1 MGTAGRGVDKV
12 GYSTPSVLENKM
24 VYLIGAGPG
33 DPGLITV
40 KSLEFIKQC
49 DTIIYDRLGTYQL
62 LEMVKPDCR
71 RIYVGK
77 QAGSHY
83 KKQPEINEILVEEG
97 RKGNMVVRLKGGDPF
112 VFGRGGEEVTALL
125 EAGIPFQVIP
135 GITSAVAV
143 PEVCGIPVTHRGTS
157 RSFHVITGH
166 KRADGEVKLTGEN
179 ESLNHLKSTENSE
192 FTDRNRLDEDV
203 LNDYAYIRNQEGTS
217 VFLMG
222 LNRLP
227 QIMERLVQTGAEE
240 HTPVAVISKG
250 TMPGQ
255 RIVRGDIQ
263 TIADKVNEAKLES
276 PAIIVV
282 GENAALDFTAPNRGP
297 LQNVHVGLVGTPKL
311 REKMRVAI
319 DALGG
324 QSYSIVDMSVEQ
336 TEEKNRLR
344 VALEHIEDYSWLAF
358 TSQNTITLFFKWLR
372 EWNIDVRKLAHLKL
386 AVVGAGTRD
395 ALKVEGYIADY
406 VPDEYTTSALAMGL
420 ANVMNDGEKLL
431 LPRAVQGSETM
442 LDILDQGGV
451 VYEEIPVYDVV
462 GRRMESIQYLKDLD
476 VITFVSASGVRGFL
490 DVLDAEKKNCGVAH
504 MLNDIDSCGDHT
516 DNTDGSF
523 KIHDIMK
530 NIRIAA
536 LGNVTEKALE
546 KAGYHADIVPE
557 VGDIEHLISAI
568 GDYYFRE
575 KRQ

>member
-40 KSLEFIKQC
+40 KGLEFIKQC

-83 KKQPEINEILVEEG
+83 KKQTEINEILVEEG

-166 KRADGEVKLTGEN
+166 KRADIHR
-179 ESLNHLKSTENSE
+179 S
-192 FTDRNRLDEDV
+192 DEDV

-263 TIADKVNEAKLES
+263 SIADKVNEAKLES

-282 GENAALDFTAPNRGP
+282 GENAALDFTSPNRGP

-336 TEEKNRLR
+336 TEEKDRLR

-372 EWNIDVRKLAHLKL
+372 EWNIDVRKLAHLKI

-395 ALKVEGYIADY
+395 ALRSEGYIADY

-442 LDILDQGGV
+442 LDILDKGGV
-451 VYEEIPVYDVV
+451 TYEEIPVYDVV
-462 GRRMESIQYLKDLD
+462 GRRMESIQYLNDLD
-476 VITFVSASGVRGFL
+476 VITFVSASGVRGFMK
-490 DVLDAEKKNCGVAH
+490 VLDAEKNESGMDNMPNNV
-504 MLNDIDSCGDHT
+504 DSCREHT
-516 DNTDGSF
+516 NNTESTL

-557 VGDIEHLISAI
+557 VGDIEHLISSI
-568 GDYYFRE
+568 GEFYTHR
-575 KRQ
+575 

>member
-12 GYSTPSVLENKM
+12 GCSTPSVLENKM

-40 KSLEFIKQC
+40 KGLEFIKQC

-166 KRADGEVKLTGEN
+166 KRADIHRSDEGG
-179 ESLNHLKSTENSE
+179 
-192 FTDRNRLDEDV
+192 LD
-203 LNDYAYIRNQEGTS
+203 DYDYIRNQEGTS

-263 TIADKVNEAKLES
+263 TIADKVNEAKFES

-344 VALEHIEDYSWLAF
+344 MALEHIEDYSWLAF

-395 ALKVEGYIADY
+395 ALKAEGYIADY

-516 DNTDGSF
+516 DNTGGSL

-557 VGDIEHLISAI
+557 VGDIDHLISAI

>member
-1 MGTAGRGVDKV
+1 MTCARISVLPVPFGKKRQDSIALCYPPRRHKS
-12 GYSTPSVLENKM
+12 STPSAWESKKM

-40 KSLEFIKQC
+40 KGLEFIKQC

-112 VFGRGGEEVTALL
+112 VFGRGGEEVIALL

-166 KRADGEVKLTGEN
+166 KRADIHR
-179 ESLNHLKSTENSE
+179 S
-192 FTDRNRLDEDV
+192 DEDV

-255 RIVRGDIQ
+255 QIVRGDIQ
-263 TIADKVNEAKLES
+263 SIADKVNDAKLES

-336 TEEKNRLR
+336 TEEKDRLR

-372 EWNIDVRKLAHLKL
+372 EWNIDVRKLAHLKF

-395 ALKVEGYIADY
+395 ALKSEGYIADY

-442 LDILDQGGV
+442 LDILDKGGV
-451 VYEEIPVYDVV
+451 TYEEIPVYDVV
-462 GRRMESIQYLKDLD
+462 GCRMESIQYLKDLD

-490 DVLDAEKKNCGVAH
+490 KVLDAEKNGSGMDH
-504 MLNDIDSCGDHT
+504 MPNDVDSCREHT
-516 DNTDGSF
+516 NNTESTL

-568 GDYYFRE
+568 GEFYTR
-575 KRQ
+575 K

>member
-1 MGTAGRGVDKV
+1 
-12 GYSTPSVLENKM
+12 M

-40 KSLEFIKQC
+40 KGLEFIKQC

-166 KRADGEVKLTGEN
+166 KRADGKGESSKGN
-179 ESLNHLKSTENSE
+179 EFSKQLKFTENSE
-192 FTDRNRLDEDV
+192 FTDRNKFDEGGLD
-203 LNDYAYIRNQEGTS
+203 DYDYIRNQEGTS

-227 QIMERLVQTGAEE
+227 QIMGRLVQTGAAEN
-240 HTPVAVISKG
+240 TPVAVISKG

-255 RIVRGDIQ
+255 QIVRGDIQ
-263 TIADKVNEAKLES
+263 TIADKVTEAKLES

-344 VALEHIEDYSWLAF
+344 SALEHIEDYSWLAF
-358 TSQNTITLFFKWLR
+358 TSQNTITLFFKWLV
-372 EWNIDVRKLAHLKL
+372 EWKIDVRKLAHLKL

-395 ALKVEGYIADY
+395 VLRSEGYIADY
-406 VPDEYTTSALAMGL
+406 VPDEYTTSALARGL
-420 ANVMNDGEKLL
+420 ANVMKDGEKLL

-451 VYEEIPVYDVV
+451 EYEEIPVYDVV
-462 GRRMESIQYLKDLD
+462 GRRMESIQYLNDLD
-476 VITFVSASGVRGFL
+476 VIAFVSASGVRGFL
-490 DVLDAEKKNCGVAH
+490 DVLDAEKNSADMEH
-504 MLNDIDSCGDHT
+504 TSDDTDSCGDHT
-516 DNTDGSF
+516 DSSL
-523 KIHDIMK
+523 KIHDIME
-530 NIRIAA
+530 NIHIAA

-546 KAGYHADIVPE
+546 KAGYRADIVPK
-557 VGDIEHLISAI
+557 VGDIEHLISAV
-568 GDYYFRE
+568 GEFYTRN
-575 KRQ
+575 

>member
-12 GYSTPSVLENKM
+12 GCSTPSVLENKM

-40 KSLEFIKQC
+40 KGLEFIKQC

-166 KRADGEVKLTGEN
+166 KRADIHRSDEGG
-179 ESLNHLKSTENSE
+179 
-192 FTDRNRLDEDV
+192 LD
-203 LNDYAYIRNQEGTS
+203 DYDYIRNQEGTS

-240 HTPVAVISKG
+240 HTPVTVISKG

-297 LQNVHVGLVGTPKL
+297 LQNVHVGLIGTPKL

-462 GRRMESIQYLKDLD
+462 GRRMESIQYLNDLD

-504 MLNDIDSCGDHT
+504 LLNDIDSCGDHT

>member
-12 GYSTPSVLENKM
+12 GCGTPSVLENKM

-40 KSLEFIKQC
+40 KGLEFIKQC

-97 RKGNMVVRLKGGDPF
+97 RRGNMVVRLKGGDPF

-166 KRADGEVKLTGEN
+166 KRADIHRSDEGG
-179 ESLNHLKSTENSE
+179 
-192 FTDRNRLDEDV
+192 LD
-203 LNDYAYIRNQEGTS
+203 DYDYIRNQEGTS

-462 GRRMESIQYLKDLD
+462 GRRMESIQYLNDLD

-490 DVLDAEKKNCGVAH
+490 DVLDAEKKNCGVVH

>member
-1 MGTAGRGVDKV
+1 
-12 GYSTPSVLENKM
+12 M

-40 KSLEFIKQC
+40 KGLEFIKQC

-157 RSFHVITGH
+157 RSFHVITGY

-227 QIMERLVQTGAEE
+227 QILERLVQTGAAEN
-240 HTPVAVISKG
+240 TPVAVISKG

-297 LQNVHVGLVGTPKL
+297 LQNVNVGLVGTPKL

-442 LDILDQGGV
+442 LDILDKGGV
-451 VYEEIPVYDVV
+451 TYEEIPVYDVV

-476 VITFVSASGVRGFL
+476 VITFVSASGVREFL
-490 DVLDAEKKNCGVAH
+490 KVLDAEGNGSGMDH
-504 MLNDIDSCGDHT
+504 MPNDVDSCREHT
-516 DNTDGSF
+516 NNTESTL

-546 KAGYHADIVPE
+546 KAGYHADIVPK

>member
-1 MGTAGRGVDKV
+1 
-12 GYSTPSVLENKM
+12 M

-40 KSLEFIKQC
+40 KGLEFIKQC

-62 LEMVKPDCR
+62 LEMVKPECR

-83 KKQPEINEILVEEG
+83 KKQSEINDILVEEG
-97 RKGNMVVRLKGGDPF
+97 LKGGMVVRLKGGDPF

-125 EAGIPFQVIP
+125 CAGIPFQVIP

-166 KRADGEVKLTGEN
+166 KRSDIHR
-179 ESLNHLKSTENSE
+179 S
-192 FTDRNRLDEDV
+192 DEGV
-203 LNDYAYIRNQEGTS
+203 SNDYDYIRNQEGTS

-227 QIMERLVQTGAEE
+227 QIMGRLVQTGAEE
-240 HTPVAVISKG
+240 NTPVAVISKG
-250 TMPGQ
+250 TIPGQ
-255 RIVRGDIQ
+255 QIVRGDIQ
-263 TIADKVNEAKLES
+263 TIADKVNDAKLES

-344 VALEHIEDYSWLAF
+344 VALEHVEDYSWLAF

-372 EWNIDVRKLAHLKL
+372 EWNIDVRKLAHLKF

-395 ALKVEGYIADY
+395 ALKSEGYIADY
-406 VPDEYTTSALAMGL
+406 VPDEYTTSALARGL

-451 VYEEIPVYDVV
+451 TYEEIPVYDVV
-462 GRRMESIQYLKDLD
+462 GRRMESIQYLNDLD
-476 VITFVSASGVRGFL
+476 VITFVSASGVRGFFE
-490 DVLDAEKKNCGVAH
+490 VLDAEENGSDIGQTLNSADPCGAH
-504 MLNDIDSCGDHT
+504 IDHSLREH
-516 DNTDGSF
+516 S
-523 KIHDIMK
+523 IMK

-568 GDYYFRE
+568 GEFYTH
-575 KRQ
+575 K

>member
-12 GYSTPSVLENKM
+12 GCSTPSVLENKM

-40 KSLEFIKQC
+40 KGLEFIKQC

-97 RKGNMVVRLKGGDPF
+97 RRGNMVVRLKGGDPF

-166 KRADGEVKLTGEN
+166 KRADAGI
-179 ESLNHLKSTENSE
+179 S
-192 FTDRNRLDEDV
+192 D
-203 LNDYAYIRNQEGTS
+203 DYDYIRNQEGTS

-282 GENAALDFTAPNRGP
+282 GENAALDFTSPNRGP
-297 LQNVHVGLVGTPKL
+297 LQNVHIGLVGTPKL

-344 VALEHIEDYSWLAF
+344 VALEHIEDYRWLAF

-395 ALKVEGYIADY
+395 ALRAEGYIADY
-406 VPDEYTTSALAMGL
+406 VPDEYTTSALARGL
-420 ANVMNDGEKLL
+420 ANVMKDGEKLL

-442 LDILDQGGV
+442 LDILDKGGV
-451 VYEEIPVYDVV
+451 TYEEIPVYDVV
-462 GRRMESIQYLKDLD
+462 GRRMESMQYLNDLD

-490 DVLDAEKKNCGVAH
+490 DVLDADKKNCGVAH

-536 LGNVTEKALE
+536 LGDVTEKALE
-546 KAGYHADIVPE
+546 KAGYQADIVPE

>member
-40 KSLEFIKQC
+40 KGLEFIKQC

-166 KRADGEVKLTGEN
+166 KRADIHRSDEGG
-179 ESLNHLKSTENSE
+179 
-192 FTDRNRLDEDV
+192 LD
-203 LNDYAYIRNQEGTS
+203 DYDYIRNQEGTS

-344 VALEHIEDYSWLAF
+344 MALEHIEDYSWLAF

>member
-12 GYSTPSVLENKM
+12 GCSTPSVLENKM

-40 KSLEFIKQC
+40 KGLKFIKQC

-166 KRADGEVKLTGEN
+166 KRADIHRSDEGG
-179 ESLNHLKSTENSE
+179 
-192 FTDRNRLDEDV
+192 LD
-203 LNDYAYIRNQEGTS
+203 DYDYIRNQEGTS

-263 TIADKVNEAKLES
+263 TIADKVNEAKFES

-344 VALEHIEDYSWLAF
+344 MALEHIEDYSWLAF

-395 ALKVEGYIADY
+395 ALKAEGYIADY

-516 DNTDGSF
+516 DNTGGSL

-557 VGDIEHLISAI
+557 VGDIDHLISAI

>member
-12 GYSTPSVLENKM
+12 GCSTPSVLENKM

-40 KSLEFIKQC
+40 KGLEFIKQC

-62 LEMVKPDCR
+62 LEMVKPDCC

-97 RKGNMVVRLKGGDPF
+97 RRGNMVVRLKGGDPF

-166 KRADGEVKLTGEN
+166 KRADIHRSDEGG
-179 ESLNHLKSTENSE
+179 
-192 FTDRNRLDEDV
+192 LD
-203 LNDYAYIRNQEGTS
+203 DYDYIRNQEGTS

-336 TEEKNRLR
+336 TDEKNRLR

-395 ALKVEGYIADY
+395 TLKSEGYIADY

-462 GRRMESIQYLKDLD
+462 GRRMESIQYLNDLD

-490 DVLDAEKKNCGVAH
+490 DVLDAEKKNCGVVH

>member
-40 KSLEFIKQC
+40 KGLEFIKQC

-166 KRADGEVKLTGEN
+166 KRADIHRSDEGG
-179 ESLNHLKSTENSE
+179 
-192 FTDRNRLDEDV
+192 LD
-203 LNDYAYIRNQEGTS
+203 DYDYIRNQEGTS

-297 LQNVHVGLVGTPKL
+297 LQNVHVGLIGTPKL

-344 VALEHIEDYSWLAF
+344 MALEHIEDYSWLAF

-504 MLNDIDSCGDHT
+504 LLNDIDSCGDHT

>member
-12 GYSTPSVLENKM
+12 GCSTPSVLENKM

-40 KSLEFIKQC
+40 KGLEFIKQC

-77 QAGSHY
+77 QAGSQY

-166 KRADGEVKLTGEN
+166 KRADIHRSDEGG
-179 ESLNHLKSTENSE
+179 
-192 FTDRNRLDEDV
+192 LD
-203 LNDYAYIRNQEGTS
+203 DYDYIRNQEGTS

-240 HTPVAVISKG
+240 HTPVTVISKG

-297 LQNVHVGLVGTPKL
+297 LQNVHVGLIGTPKL

-504 MLNDIDSCGDHT
+504 LLNDIDSCGDHT

>member
-12 GYSTPSVLENKM
+12 GCSTPSVLENKM

-40 KSLEFIKQC
+40 KGLEFIKQC

-166 KRADGEVKLTGEN
+166 KRADIHRSDEGG
-179 ESLNHLKSTENSE
+179 
-192 FTDRNRLDEDV
+192 LD
-203 LNDYAYIRNQEGTS
+203 DYDYIRNQEGTS

-250 TMPGQ
+250 TRPGQ

-311 REKMRVAI
+311 REKMRGAI

-324 QSYSIVDMSVEQ
+324 QSYSIVDRSVEQ

-395 ALKVEGYIADY
+395 ALKAEGYIADY

>member
-97 RKGNMVVRLKGGDPF
+97 RRGNMVVRLKGGDPF

-166 KRADGEVKLTGEN
+166 KRADIHRSDEGG
-179 ESLNHLKSTENSE
+179 
-192 FTDRNRLDEDV
+192 LD
-203 LNDYAYIRNQEGTS
+203 DYDYIRNQEGTS

-372 EWNIDVRKLAHLKL
+372 EWNIDVRKLAHLKF

-395 ALKVEGYIADY
+395 TLKAEGYIADY

-442 LDILDQGGV
+442 LDILNHAMLTAV
-451 VYEEIPVYDVV
+451 VSLLPWRAY
-462 GRRMESIQYLKDLD
+462 SI
-476 VITFVSASGVRGFL
+476 
-490 DVLDAEKKNCGVAH
+490 
-504 MLNDIDSCGDHT
+504 
-516 DNTDGSF
+516 
-523 KIHDIMK
+523 
-530 NIRIAA
+530 
-536 LGNVTEKALE
+536 
-546 KAGYHADIVPE
+546 
-557 VGDIEHLISAI
+557 
-568 GDYYFRE
+568 
-575 KRQ
+575 

>member
-1 MGTAGRGVDKV
+1 
-12 GYSTPSVLENKM
+12 M

-33 DPGLITV
+33 DPELITV
-40 KSLEFIKQC
+40 KGLEFIKQC

-166 KRADGEVKLTGEN
+166 KRADIHRSDEGG
-179 ESLNHLKSTENSE
+179 
-192 FTDRNRLDEDV
+192 LD
-203 LNDYAYIRNQEGTS
+203 DYDYIRNQEGTS

-395 ALKVEGYIADY
+395 TLKSEGYIADY

-442 LDILDQGGV
+442 LDILDKGGV
-451 VYEEIPVYDVV
+451 AYEEIPVYDVV
-462 GRRMESIQYLKDLD
+462 GRRMESIQYLNDLD

-516 DNTDGSF
+516 DSTDGSF

-546 KAGYHADIVPE
+546 KVGYHADIVPE

>member
-40 KSLEFIKQC
+40 KGLEFIKQC

-62 LEMVKPDCR
+62 LEMVKPDCH

-192 FTDRNRLDEDV
+192 FTDRNRSDEDV

-263 TIADKVNEAKLES
+263 SIADKVNDAKLES

-336 TEEKNRLR
+336 TEEKDRLR

-372 EWNIDVRKLAHLKL
+372 EWNIDVRKLAHLKI

-395 ALKVEGYIADY
+395 ALRSEGYIADY

-442 LDILDQGGV
+442 LDILDKGGV
-451 VYEEIPVYDVV
+451 TYEEIPVYDVV
-462 GRRMESIQYLKDLD
+462 GRRMESIQYLNDLD

-490 DVLDAEKKNCGVAH
+490 KVLDAEENGSGMDH
-504 MLNDIDSCGDHT
+504 MPNDVDSCREHT
-516 DNTDGSF
+516 DNTESTL

-536 LGNVTEKALE
+536 LGNVTERALE

-557 VGDIEHLISAI
+557 VGDIEHLISSI
-568 GDYYFRE
+568 GEFYTHR
-575 KRQ
+575 

>member
-1 MGTAGRGVDKV
+1 MGATTRAVDTVNFLIRKPCELCVAERHPSNSHGVGR
-12 GYSTPSVLENKM
+12 EQM

-33 DPGLITV
+33 DPGLITM
-40 KSLEFIKQC
+40 KGLEFIKQC

-83 KKQPEINEILVEEG
+83 KKQTEINEILVEEG

-125 EAGIPFQVIP
+125 QAGIPFQVIP

-166 KRADGEVKLTGEN
+166 KQADLHR
-179 ESLNHLKSTENSE
+179 S
-192 FTDRNRLDEDV
+192 DEGV
-203 LNDYAYIRNQEGTS
+203 SNDYDYIRNQEGTS

-227 QIMERLVQTGAEE
+227 QIMRRLVQTGAAEN
-240 HTPVAVISKG
+240 TPVAVISKG

-255 RIVRGDIQ
+255 QIVRGDIQ
-263 TIADKVNEAKLES
+263 TIADKVTEAKLES

-311 REKMRVAI
+311 REKMRVAV

-324 QSYSIVDMSVEQ
+324 QSYSIVDMSVVQ

-344 VALEHIEDYSWLAF
+344 SALEHLEDYSWLAF
-358 TSQNTITLFFKWLR
+358 TSQNTIILFFKWLR

-395 ALKVEGYIADY
+395 ALRSEGYIADY
-406 VPDEYTTSALAMGL
+406 VPDEYTTSALARGL
-420 ANVMNDGEKLL
+420 ANVMKDGEKLL

-451 VYEEIPVYDVV
+451 AYEEIPVYDVV
-462 GRRMESIQYLKDLD
+462 GRRMESIQYLNDLD

-490 DVLDAEKKNCGVAH
+490 DVLDAEKNSADMEH
-504 MLNDIDSCGDHT
+504 TSDDTDSCGDHT
-516 DNTDGSF
+516 DSSL
-523 KIHDIMK
+523 KIHDIME
-530 NIRIAA
+530 NIHIAA

>member
-1 MGTAGRGVDKV
+1 
-12 GYSTPSVLENKM
+12 M

-40 KSLEFIKQC
+40 KGLEFIKQC

-83 KKQPEINEILVEEG
+83 KKQTEINEILVEEG

-166 KRADGEVKLTGEN
+166 KRADGKVESSKGN
-179 ESLNHLKSTENSE
+179 EFTKHLKPTENSE
-192 FTDRNRLDEDV
+192 FTGGNKFDEGGLD
-203 LNDYAYIRNQEGTS
+203 DYDYIRNQEGTS

-240 HTPVAVISKG
+240 NTPVAVISKG

-263 TIADKVNEAKLES
+263 SIADKVTEAKLES

-395 ALKVEGYIADY
+395 ALRSEGYIADY
-406 VPDEYTTSALAMGL
+406 VPDEYTTSALARGL
-420 ANVMNDGEKLL
+420 ANVMKDGERLL

-451 VYEEIPVYDVV
+451 TYEEIPVYDVV

-490 DVLDAEKKNCGVAH
+490 KVLDAEENGSDIGQTLNSADPCGAH
-504 MLNDIDSCGDHT
+504 IDHSLREH
-516 DNTDGSF
+516 SL
-523 KIHDIMK
+523 MK

-557 VGDIEHLISAI
+557 VGDIEHLISSI
-568 GDYYFRE
+568 GEFYTHR
-575 KRQ
+575 

>member
-1 MGTAGRGVDKV
+1 MAR
-12 GYSTPSVLENKM
+12 P
-24 VYLIGAGPG
+24 
-33 DPGLITV
+33 
-40 KSLEFIKQC
+40 
-49 DTIIYDRLGTYQL
+49 
-62 LEMVKPDCR
+62 
-71 RIYVGK
+71 
-77 QAGSHY
+77 
-83 KKQPEINEILVEEG
+83 G
-97 RKGNMVVRLKGGDPF
+97 RKKRTALFIVEIICLLLFIGGLYVYGQIDSRLNKIETPQLDESKI
-112 VFGRGGEEVTALL
+112 VTNVTAPQMSGYTTYALF
-125 EAGIPFQVIP
+125 GIDQ
-135 GITSAVAV
+135 
-143 PEVCGIPVTHRGTS
+143 
-157 RSFHVITGH
+157 RS
-166 KRADGEVKLTGEN
+166 K
-179 ESLNHLKSTENSE
+179 
-192 FTDRNRLDEDV
+192 
-203 LNDYAYIRNQEGTS
+203 
-217 VFLMG
+217 
-222 LNRLP
+222 
-227 QIMERLVQTGAEE
+227 
-240 HTPVAVISKG
+240 
-250 TMPGQ
+250 
-255 RIVRGDIQ
+255 
-263 TIADKVNEAKLES
+263 
-276 PAIIVV
+276 
-282 GENAALDFTAPNRGP
+282 NAALDAQNSDTIIIASINNDTKEVKLASVYRDTLLDIGNDTYTKANAAYAYGGP
-297 LQNVHVGLVGTPKL
+297 EQAISMLNTMLDLKITDYVTVNFNAMVA
-311 REKMRVAI
+311 AI

-395 ALKVEGYIADY
+395 ALKAEGYIADY

>member
-1 MGTAGRGVDKV
+1 MESK
-12 GYSTPSVLENKM
+12 KM

-40 KSLEFIKQC
+40 KGLEFIKQC

-166 KRADGEVKLTGEN
+166 KRADGKLKLTGEN

-192 FTDRNRLDEDV
+192 FTDRNRSDEDV

-255 RIVRGDIQ
+255 QIVRGDIQ
-263 TIADKVNEAKLES
+263 SIADKVNEAKLES

-336 TEEKNRLR
+336 TEEKDRLR

-372 EWNIDVRKLAHLKL
+372 EWNIDVRKLAHLKF

-395 ALKVEGYIADY
+395 ALRSEGYIADY

-442 LDILDQGGV
+442 LDILDKGGV
-451 VYEEIPVYDVV
+451 TYEEIPVYDVV
-462 GRRMESIQYLKDLD
+462 GRRMESIQYLNDLD

-490 DVLDAEKKNCGVAH
+490 KVLDAEKNGSGMDH
-504 MLNDIDSCGDHT
+504 MPNDVDSCREHT
-516 DNTDGSF
+516 NNTESTL

-557 VGDIEHLISAI
+557 VGDIEHLISSI
-568 GDYYFRE
+568 GEFYTHR
-575 KRQ
+575 

>member
-1 MGTAGRGVDKV
+1 MESK
-12 GYSTPSVLENKM
+12 KM

-40 KSLEFIKQC
+40 KGLEFIKQC

-166 KRADGEVKLTGEN
+166 KRADGKLKLTGEN

-192 FTDRNRLDEDV
+192 FTDRNRSDEDV

-222 LNRLP
+222 LNRLS
-227 QIMERLVQTGAEE
+227 QIMERLVQTGAEK

-255 RIVRGDIQ
+255 QIVRGDIQ
-263 TIADKVNEAKLES
+263 SIADKVNEAKLES

-336 TEEKNRLR
+336 TEEKDRLR

-372 EWNIDVRKLAHLKL
+372 EWNIDVRKLAHLKI

-395 ALKVEGYIADY
+395 ALRSEGYIADY

-442 LDILDQGGV
+442 LDILDKGGV
-451 VYEEIPVYDVV
+451 TYEEIPVYDVV

-490 DVLDAEKKNCGVAH
+490 KVLDAEKNGSGMDH
-504 MLNDIDSCGDHT
+504 MPNDDDSCREHT
-516 DNTDGSF
+516 NNTESTL

-557 VGDIEHLISAI
+557 VGDIEHLISSI
-568 GDYYFRE
+568 GEFYTHR
-575 KRQ
+575 

>member
-40 KSLEFIKQC
+40 KGLEFIKQC

-166 KRADGEVKLTGEN
+166 KRADIHRSDEGG
-179 ESLNHLKSTENSE
+179 
-192 FTDRNRLDEDV
+192 LD
-203 LNDYAYIRNQEGTS
+203 DYDYIRNQEGTS

-227 QIMERLVQTGAEE
+227 QIMERLVQTGAEA

-263 TIADKVNEAKLES
+263 SIADKVNDAKLES

-336 TEEKNRLR
+336 TEEKDRLR

-372 EWNIDVRKLAHLKL
+372 EWNIDVRKLAHLKI

-395 ALKVEGYIADY
+395 ALRSEGYIADY

-442 LDILDQGGV
+442 LDILDKGGV
-451 VYEEIPVYDVV
+451 TYEEIPVYDVV
-462 GRRMESIQYLKDLD
+462 GRRMESIQYLNDLD

-490 DVLDAEKKNCGVAH
+490 KVLDAEKKGSGMDH
-504 MLNDIDSCGDHT
+504 MPNDVDSCREHT
-516 DNTDGSF
+516 NNTESTL

-536 LGNVTEKALE
+536 LGNVTERALE

-568 GDYYFRE
+568 GEFYTR
-575 KRQ
+575 K

>member
-40 KSLEFIKQC
+40 KGLEFIKQC

-97 RKGNMVVRLKGGDPF
+97 RRGNMVVRLKGGDPF

-166 KRADGEVKLTGEN
+166 KRADIHRSDEGG
-179 ESLNHLKSTENSE
+179 
-192 FTDRNRLDEDV
+192 LD
-203 LNDYAYIRNQEGTS
+203 DYDYIRNQEGTS

-297 LQNVHVGLVGTPKL
+297 LQNVHVGLIGTPKL

-344 VALEHIEDYSWLAF
+344 MALEHIEDYSWLAF

-490 DVLDAEKKNCGVAH
+490 DVLDAEEKNCGVAH

>member
-1 MGTAGRGVDKV
+1 
-12 GYSTPSVLENKM
+12 M

-40 KSLEFIKQC
+40 KGLEFIKQC

-166 KRADGEVKLTGEN
+166 KRADGKLKLTGEN

-192 FTDRNRLDEDV
+192 FTDRNRSDEDV

-222 LNRLP
+222 LNRLS
-227 QIMERLVQTGAEE
+227 QIMERLVQTGAEK

-255 RIVRGDIQ
+255 QIVRGDIQ
-263 TIADKVNEAKLES
+263 SIADKVNEAKLES

-336 TEEKNRLR
+336 TEEKDRLR

-372 EWNIDVRKLAHLKL
+372 EWNIDVRKLAHLKI

-395 ALKVEGYIADY
+395 ALRSEGYIADY

-442 LDILDQGGV
+442 LDILDKGGV
-451 VYEEIPVYDVV
+451 TYEEIPVYDVV

-490 DVLDAEKKNCGVAH
+490 KVLDAEKNGSGMDH
-504 MLNDIDSCGDHT
+504 MPNDDDSCREHT
-516 DNTDGSF
+516 NNTESTL

-557 VGDIEHLISAI
+557 VGDIEHLISSI
-568 GDYYFRE
+568 GEFYTHR
-575 KRQ
+575 

>member
-1 MGTAGRGVDKV
+1 MLDLCLLCVAQQAQIQHTQRMG
-12 GYSTPSVLENKM
+12 EQKM

-40 KSLEFIKQC
+40 KGLEIIKQC

-166 KRADGEVKLTGEN
+166 KRADIHR
-179 ESLNHLKSTENSE
+179 S
-192 FTDRNRLDEDV
+192 DEDV

-255 RIVRGDIQ
+255 QIVRGDIQ
-263 TIADKVNEAKLES
+263 SIADKVNDAKLES

-336 TEEKNRLR
+336 TEEKDRLR

-372 EWNIDVRKLAHLKL
+372 EWNIDVRKLAHLKI

-395 ALKVEGYIADY
+395 ALRSEGYIADY

-442 LDILDQGGV
+442 LDILDKGGV
-451 VYEEIPVYDVV
+451 TYEEIPVYDVV

-490 DVLDAEKKNCGVAH
+490 KVLDAEKNGSGMDH
-504 MLNDIDSCGDHT
+504 MPNDVDSCREHT
-516 DNTDGSF
+516 DNTESTL

-557 VGDIEHLISAI
+557 VGDIEHLISSI
-568 GDYYFRE
+568 GEFYTHR
-575 KRQ
+575 

>member
-1 MGTAGRGVDKV
+1 
-12 GYSTPSVLENKM
+12 M

-40 KSLEFIKQC
+40 KGLEFIKQC

-83 KKQPEINEILVEEG
+83 KKQTEINEILVEEG

-166 KRADGEVKLTGEN
+166 KRADGKVESSKEN
-179 ESLNHLKSTENSE
+179 EFSKHLKPAENLE
-192 FTDRNRLDEDV
+192 FTGGNKFDEGGLD
-203 LNDYAYIRNQEGTS
+203 DYDYIRNQEGTS

-240 HTPVAVISKG
+240 NTPVAVISKG

-263 TIADKVNEAKLES
+263 SIADNVTEAKLGS

-336 TEEKNRLR
+336 TEEKDRLR

-395 ALKVEGYIADY
+395 ALRSEGYIADY
-406 VPDEYTTSALAMGL
+406 VPDEYTTSALARGL
-420 ANVMNDGEKLL
+420 ANVMKDGERLL

-451 VYEEIPVYDVV
+451 AYEEIPVYDVV
-462 GRRMESIQYLKDLD
+462 GRRMESIQYLNDLD

-490 DVLDAEKKNCGVAH
+490 KVLDAEENGSDIGQTLNSADPCGAH
-504 MLNDIDSCGDHT
+504 IDHSLREH
-516 DNTDGSF
+516 SL
-523 KIHDIMK
+523 MK

-557 VGDIEHLISAI
+557 VGDIEHLISSI
-568 GDYYFRE
+568 GEFYTHR
-575 KRQ
+575 

>member
-40 KSLEFIKQC
+40 KGLEFIKQC

-166 KRADGEVKLTGEN
+166 KRADIHRSDEGG
-179 ESLNHLKSTENSE
+179 
-192 FTDRNRLDEDV
+192 LD
-203 LNDYAYIRNQEGTS
+203 DYDYIRNQEGTS

-227 QIMERLVQTGAEE
+227 QIVERLVQTGAEE

-297 LQNVHVGLVGTPKL
+297 LQNVHVGLIGTPKL

-344 VALEHIEDYSWLAF
+344 MALEHIEDYSWLAF

-490 DVLDAEKKNCGVAH
+490 DVLDAEEKNCGVAH

>member
-1 MGTAGRGVDKV
+1 
-12 GYSTPSVLENKM
+12 M

-40 KSLEFIKQC
+40 KGLEFIKQC

-83 KKQPEINEILVEEG
+83 KKQPEINGILVEEG

-166 KRADGEVKLTGEN
+166 KRADGKGESSKGN
-179 ESLNHLKSTENSE
+179 EFSKQLKFTENSE
-192 FTDRNRLDEDV
+192 FTDRNKFDEGGLD
-203 LNDYAYIRNQEGTS
+203 DYDYIRNQEGTS

-227 QIMERLVQTGAEE
+227 QIMGRLVQTGAAEN
-240 HTPVAVISKG
+240 TPVAVISKG

-255 RIVRGDIQ
+255 QIVRGDIQ
-263 TIADKVNEAKLES
+263 TIADKVTEAKLES

-344 VALEHIEDYSWLAF
+344 SALEHIEDYSWLAF
-358 TSQNTITLFFKWLR
+358 TSQNTITLFFKWLV
-372 EWNIDVRKLAHLKL
+372 EWKIDVRKLAHLKL

-395 ALKVEGYIADY
+395 VLRSEGYIADY
-406 VPDEYTTSALAMGL
+406 VPDEYTTSALARGL
-420 ANVMNDGEKLL
+420 ANVMKDGEKLL

-451 VYEEIPVYDVV
+451 EYEEIPVYDVV
-462 GRRMESIQYLKDLD
+462 GRRMESIQYLNDLD
-476 VITFVSASGVRGFL
+476 VIAFVSASGVRGFL
-490 DVLDAEKKNCGVAH
+490 DVLDAEKNSADMEH
-504 MLNDIDSCGDHT
+504 TSDDTDSCGDHT
-516 DNTDGSF
+516 DSSL
-523 KIHDIMK
+523 KIHDIME
-530 NIRIAA
+530 NIHIAA

-546 KAGYHADIVPE
+546 KAGYRADIVPK
-557 VGDIEHLISAI
+557 VGDIEHLISAV
-568 GDYYFRE
+568 GEFYTRN
-575 KRQ
+575 

>member
-12 GYSTPSVLENKM
+12 GCSTPSVLENKM

-40 KSLEFIKQC
+40 KGLEFIKQC

-166 KRADGEVKLTGEN
+166 KRADIHRSDEGG
-179 ESLNHLKSTENSE
+179 
-192 FTDRNRLDEDV
+192 LD
-203 LNDYAYIRNQEGTS
+203 DYDYIRNQEGTS

-250 TMPGQ
+250 TRPGQ

-297 LQNVHVGLVGTPKL
+297 LQNVHVGLIGTPKL

>member
-1 MGTAGRGVDKV
+1 MESK
-12 GYSTPSVLENKM
+12 KM

-40 KSLEFIKQC
+40 KGLEFIKQC

-71 RIYVGK
+71 RIYIGK

-166 KRADGEVKLTGEN
+166 KRADINRSDEVG
-179 ESLNHLKSTENSE
+179 
-192 FTDRNRLDEDV
+192 LD
-203 LNDYAYIRNQEGTS
+203 DYDYIRNQEGTS

-222 LNRLP
+222 LNRLS
-227 QIMERLVQTGAEE
+227 QIMERLVQTGAEK

-255 RIVRGDIQ
+255 QIVRGDIQ
-263 TIADKVNEAKLES
+263 SIADKVNEAKLES

-336 TEEKNRLR
+336 TEEKDRLR

-372 EWNIDVRKLAHLKL
+372 EWNIDVRKLAHLKF

-395 ALKVEGYIADY
+395 ALRSEGYIADY

-442 LDILDQGGV
+442 LDILDKGGV
-451 VYEEIPVYDVV
+451 TYEEIPVYDVV

-490 DVLDAEKKNCGVAH
+490 KVLDAEKNGSGMDH
-504 MLNDIDSCGDHT
+504 MPNDVDSCREHT
-516 DNTDGSF
+516 NNTESTL

-557 VGDIEHLISAI
+557 VGDIEHLISSI
-568 GDYYFRE
+568 GEFYTHR
-575 KRQ
+575 

>member
-1 MGTAGRGVDKV
+1 
-12 GYSTPSVLENKM
+12 M

-40 KSLEFIKQC
+40 KGLEFIKQC

-125 EAGIPFQVIP
+125 KAGIPFQVIP

-166 KRADGEVKLTGEN
+166 KRADIHRSDEEG
-179 ESLNHLKSTENSE
+179 
-192 FTDRNRLDEDV
+192 LD
-203 LNDYAYIRNQEGTS
+203 DYDYIRNQEGTS

-311 REKMRVAI
+311 REKMRGAI

-395 ALKVEGYIADY
+395 ALKAEGYIADY

-431 LPRAVQGSETM
+431 LPRAVQGSKTM

>member
-1 MGTAGRGVDKV
+1 METAGRGVDKV
-12 GYSTPSVLENKM
+12 GCSTPSVLENKM

-40 KSLEFIKQC
+40 KGLEFIKQC

-166 KRADGEVKLTGEN
+166 KRADIHRSDEGG
-179 ESLNHLKSTENSE
+179 
-192 FTDRNRLDEDV
+192 LD
-203 LNDYAYIRNQEGTS
+203 DYDYIRNQEGTS

-240 HTPVAVISKG
+240 NTPVAVISKG

-504 MLNDIDSCGDHT
+504 LLNDIDSCGDHT

>member
-1 MGTAGRGVDKV
+1 
-12 GYSTPSVLENKM
+12 M

-40 KSLEFIKQC
+40 KGLEFIKQC

-166 KRADGEVKLTGEN
+166 KRADGKLKLTGEN

-192 FTDRNRLDEDV
+192 FTDRNRSDEDV

-336 TEEKNRLR
+336 TEEKDRLR

-358 TSQNTITLFFKWLR
+358 TSQNTITLFFKWFR

-406 VPDEYTTSALAMGL
+406 VPNEYTTSALARGL

-451 VYEEIPVYDVV
+451 AYEEIPVYDVV

-490 DVLDAEKKNCGVAH
+490 DVLDAEKKKCGVAH

-546 KAGYHADIVPE
+546 KAGYRADIVPE
-557 VGDIEHLISAI
+557 VGDIDHLISAI

>member
-1 MGTAGRGVDKV
+1 MESK
-12 GYSTPSVLENKM
+12 KM

-40 KSLEFIKQC
+40 KGLEFIKQC

-112 VFGRGGEEVTALL
+112 VFGRGGEEVIALL

-166 KRADGEVKLTGEN
+166 KRADGKLKLTGEN

-192 FTDRNRLDEDV
+192 FTDRNRSDEDV

-336 TEEKNRLR
+336 TEEKDRLR
-344 VALEHIEDYSWLAF
+344 VALEHIEDYNWLAF

-372 EWNIDVRKLAHLKL
+372 EWNIDVRKLAHLKI

-395 ALKVEGYIADY
+395 ALRSEGYIADY

-442 LDILDQGGV
+442 LDILDKGGV
-451 VYEEIPVYDVV
+451 TYEEIPVYDVV
-462 GRRMESIQYLKDLD
+462 GRRMESIQYLNDLD

-490 DVLDAEKKNCGVAH
+490 KVLDAEKNGSGMDH
-504 MLNDIDSCGDHT
+504 MPNDVDSCREHT
-516 DNTDGSF
+516 NDTESTL

-557 VGDIEHLISAI
+557 VGDIEHLISSI
-568 GDYYFRE
+568 GEFYTHR
-575 KRQ
+575 

>member
-1 MGTAGRGVDKV
+1 MTELCVAERPIQLTRRMESK
-12 GYSTPSVLENKM
+12 KM

-40 KSLEFIKQC
+40 KGLEFIKQC

-166 KRADGEVKLTGEN
+166 KRADIHR
-179 ESLNHLKSTENSE
+179 S
-192 FTDRNRLDEDV
+192 DEDV

-255 RIVRGDIQ
+255 QIVRGDIQ
-263 TIADKVNEAKLES
+263 SIADKVNDAKLES

-336 TEEKNRLR
+336 TEEKDRLR

-358 TSQNTITLFFKWLR
+358 TSQNTITMFFKWLR
-372 EWNIDVRKLAHLKL
+372 EWNIDVRKLAHLKF

-395 ALKVEGYIADY
+395 ALKSEGYIADY

-420 ANVMNDGEKLL
+420 ANAMNDGEKLL

-442 LDILDQGGV
+442 LDILDKGGV
-451 VYEEIPVYDVV
+451 TYEEIPVYDVV

-490 DVLDAEKKNCGVAH
+490 KVLDAEENGSGMDH
-504 MLNDIDSCGDHT
+504 MPHDVDSCREHT
-516 DNTDGSF
+516 NNTGSTL

-536 LGNVTEKALE
+536 LGDVTEKALE

-557 VGDIEHLISAI
+557 VGDIKHLISAI
-568 GDYYFRE
+568 GEFYTR
-575 KRQ
+575 K

>member
-12 GYSTPSVLENKM
+12 GCSTPSVLENKM

-40 KSLEFIKQC
+40 KGLEFIKQC

-125 EAGIPFQVIP
+125 KAGIPFQVIP

-166 KRADGEVKLTGEN
+166 KRADIHRSDEGG
-179 ESLNHLKSTENSE
+179 
-192 FTDRNRLDEDV
+192 LD
-203 LNDYAYIRNQEGTS
+203 DYDYIRNQEGTS

-222 LNRLP
+222 LNRLS

-240 HTPVAVISKG
+240 NTPVAVISKG

>member
-12 GYSTPSVLENKM
+12 GCSTPSVLENKM

-40 KSLEFIKQC
+40 KGLEFIKQC

-166 KRADGEVKLTGEN
+166 KRADIHR
-179 ESLNHLKSTENSE
+179 S
-192 FTDRNRLDEDV
+192 DEDV

-255 RIVRGDIQ
+255 QIVRGDIQ
-263 TIADKVNEAKLES
+263 SIADKVNDAKLES

-336 TEEKNRLR
+336 TEEKDRLR

-372 EWNIDVRKLAHLKL
+372 EWNIDVRKLAHLKF

-395 ALKVEGYIADY
+395 ALRSEGYIADY

-442 LDILDQGGV
+442 LDILDKGGV
-451 VYEEIPVYDVV
+451 TYEEIPVYDVV

-490 DVLDAEKKNCGVAH
+490 KVLDAEKNGSGMDH
-504 MLNDIDSCGDHT
+504 MPNDVDSCREHT
-516 DNTDGSF
+516 NNTESTL

-557 VGDIEHLISAI
+557 VGDIEHLISSI
-568 GDYYFRE
+568 GEFYTHR
-575 KRQ
+575 

>member
-12 GYSTPSVLENKM
+12 GCSTPSVLENKM

-40 KSLEFIKQC
+40 KGLEFIKQC

-166 KRADGEVKLTGEN
+166 KRADIHRSDEGG
-179 ESLNHLKSTENSE
+179 
-192 FTDRNRLDEDV
+192 LD
-203 LNDYAYIRNQEGTS
+203 DYDYIRNQEGTS

-240 HTPVAVISKG
+240 HTPVTVISKG

-297 LQNVHVGLVGTPKL
+297 LQNVHVGLIGTPKL

-504 MLNDIDSCGDHT
+504 LLNDIDSCGDHT

-568 GDYYFRE
+568 VDYYFRE